1 MAISTEEFK
10 DRSFTKTLS
19 IILISFISLPLII
32 MTIMYFSNEG
42 FKDNAN
48 KFLSGLPGKTGGYFQ
63 SIPTKEDK
71 EELKKRIAKYYIGLD
86 EGRIVDKL
94 LIVKGE
100 DEQLFNDLVVLMSK
114 ENTSKMK
121 KVKEILKGS
130 KFKKDPFN
138 RILAEIDKESEEKI
152 DNMQKYYTS
161 LNLAEAIQEI
171 ERTHAT
177 NEITIDELTNLF
189 KKLKTEQAA
198 KYLFYLDVELE
209 RQIKYK
215 LPKDV
220 LRNTEKKSEE
230 LESEQTRLLEL
241 ASIYENKSIEETVD
255 ELGNFDKYNAEQ
267 LAFIFKNL
275 TLNKSSKILSNVED
289 NDFISTLLNEINHL
303 EELQRDKQNTSS
315 TIMKGVT
322 IYKEYDE
329 KIDELAAI
337 YQKTDIE
344 ELTEMIKTMLKRNEV
359 YKKHILDDFEEIIF
373 TEEQLV
379 IDVLSRLKANIV
391 AEVLKNLREN
401 DRILLSK
408 KLLKVN

>member
-1 MAISTEEFK
+1 M
-10 DRSFTKTLS
+10 
-19 IILISFISLPLII
+19 
-32 MTIMYFSNEG
+32 
-42 FKDNAN
+42 
-48 KFLSGLPGKTGGYFQ
+48 
-63 SIPTKEDK
+63 
-71 EELKKRIAKYYIGLD
+71 
-86 EGRIVDKL
+86 
-94 LIVKGE
+94 
-100 DEQLFNDLVVLMSK
+100 
-114 ENTSKMK
+114 
-121 KVKEILKGS
+121 
-130 KFKKDPFN
+130 
-138 RILAEIDKESEEKI
+138 
-152 DNMQKYYTS
+152 
-161 LNLAEAIQEI
+161 
-171 ERTHAT
+171 
-177 NEITIDELTNLF
+177 F

-359 YKKHILDDFEEIIF
+359 YKKHTLDDFEEIIF

>member
-1 MAISTEEFK
+1 M
-10 DRSFTKTLS
+10 
-19 IILISFISLPLII
+19 
-32 MTIMYFSNEG
+32 
-42 FKDNAN
+42 
-48 KFLSGLPGKTGGYFQ
+48 
-63 SIPTKEDK
+63 
-71 EELKKRIAKYYIGLD
+71 
-86 EGRIVDKL
+86 

-121 KVKEILKGS
+121 RVKESLLIPE
-130 KFKKDPFN
+130 FKRNPFN

-303 EELQRDKQNTSS
+303 EELQRDNQNTSS

-359 YKKHILDDFEEIIF
+359 YKKHILDDFEE
-373 TEEQLV
+373 LY
-379 IDVLSRLKANIV
+379 L
-391 AEVLKNLREN
+391 LKNN
-401 DRILLSK
+401 
-408 KLLKVN
+408 